1 MAWTAPMTAIAGS
14 VFTASQFNTFIRDN
28 FNECPTSK
36 ATTPGSYFVTSAT
49 NQVAERVPTSG
60 FVSTSSGTTSTSYTD
75 LTTPT
80 SSPGP
85 AVSVTTSSFAMV
97 SIYCNQ
103 FSSGG
108 TAAWMNFDVTGA
120 TTAAAI
126 DSTGI
131 ELQSTGGQRLGA
143 TVLYSGL
150 TPGVNTFTARYKV
163 TTSGTASF
171 SDRRIAVLPF

>member
-14 VFTASQFNTFIRDN
+14 VFTAAQFNTFIRDN

-49 NQVAERVPTSG
+49 TQVAERIPTSG
-60 FVSTSSGTTSTSYTD
+60 FVSASSGTTSTSYTD
-75 LTTPT
+75 L
-80 SSPGP
+80 SVGGASPGP

-97 SIYCNQ
+97 SIYCNL
-103 FSSGG
+103 FNPSGN
-108 TAAWMNFDVTGA
+108 AAWMSFDVTGA
-120 TTAAAI
+120 TTAAAL

-143 TVLYSGL
+143 TILYSGL
-150 TPGVNTFTARYKV
+150 TPGVNTFTARYKL
-163 TTSGTASF
+163 TTSGTATF
-171 SDRRIAVLPF
+171 SDRRLAVLPF